1 MKRYLSSRRKLL
13 SFFVLASETL
23 WQNNGPTMSVKRRER
38 ISKKVF
44 HLETN
49 MDGNKNE
56 KEEVKDG

>member
-1 MKRYLSSRRKLL
+1 
-13 SFFVLASETL
+13 VLAFETL

-49 MDGNKNE
+49 MDGNMNE
-56 KEEVKDG
+56 KEEVKGG